1 MIRPTLVRLLGIAAF
16 SMPAIALADT
26 KPCRIA
32 SFPQEVKCGQ
42 IQRALDPAKPD
53 GKKIDVHYV
62 ILPSKDRNKLPDAV
76 FLLAGGPGQ
85 SAVEAA
91 GFGDS
96 ILGKLNR
103 RRDLVFVDQRGTGK
117 SASLKCDELEIN
129 DKILDNEG
137 AYKATADCMQSL
149 QKLPHGDLKFYSTSI
164 VVQDLEAIR
173 IAQNYSAVNLVGVSY
188 GTRVGLEYLRQYP
201 QSVRRLVIDGVVP
214 PDLSLLGTNAQA
226 ALEGVFADCAK
237 NTRCNTAYPD
247 LAGTWKRLLDST
259 PRQFTYTNS
268 RLLTSVTTKI
278 AREDMIGM
286 ILKALYSP
294 AMTSVLP
301 YAITQADK
309 GKLDALLTMTG
320 SFNQPGPGGLTLGM
334 HYSVWCGEAYTNPRP
349 ANAIT
354 DQFTARSAEMYDR
367 ICATWPRADI
377 PKEFY
382 TVPTAKSPV
391 LLLSGGIDPVTPIR
405 NGDQVAKALGTKAR
419 HITIENVGHGVLGQG
434 CVRDLV
440 NKFLAAKTDD
450 EALALDVSCVRQI
463 PRPLVWL
470 PPIKNTDVTATA
482 NSKKAGE

>member
-117 SASLKCDELEIN
+117 SASLKCDELEVN

-164 VVQDLEAIR
+164 AVQDLEAIR

-237 NTRCNTAYPD
+237 NTRCSNAYPD

-405 NGDQVAKALGTKAR
+405 NGDQVAKALGAKAR

-470 PPIKNTDVTATA
+470 PPTKNTDVTATA
-482 NSKKAGE
+482 SSKKAGE

>member
-62 ILPSKDRNKLPDAV
+62 ILPSKDRNKLTDAV

-117 SASLKCDELEIN
+117 SASLKCDELEVN

-164 VVQDLEAIR
+164 AVQDLEAIR

-226 ALEGVFADCAK
+226 SLEGVFADCAK
-237 NTRCNTAYPD
+237 NTRCSNAYPD

-309 GKLDALLTMTG
+309 GKLDALLTMSG

-391 LLLSGGIDPVTPIR
+391 LLLSGGIDPVIAFAGR
-405 NGDQVAKALGTKAR
+405 G
-419 HITIENVGHGVLGQG
+419 
-434 CVRDLV
+434 LV
-440 NKFLAAKTDD
+440 
-450 EALALDVSCVRQI
+450 
-463 PRPLVWL
+463 
-470 PPIKNTDVTATA
+470 
-482 NSKKAGE
+482 

>member
-1 MIRPTLVRLLGIAAF
+1 MISPTLIRLLGVAAL
-16 SMPAIALADT
+16 SVPAIALADT

-32 SFPQEVKCGQ
+32 GFPQEVKCGQ

-62 ILPSKDRNKLPDAV
+62 VLPSKDRNKLSDAV

-91 GFGDS
+91 SFGES

-117 SASLKCDELEIN
+117 SAPLKCAELEVT
-129 DKILDNEG
+129 DKILDSES
-137 AYKATADCMQSL
+137 AFKATFDCMQSL
-149 QKLPHGDLKFYSTSI
+149 QKLPHGDLKLYSTSI
-164 VVQDLEAIR
+164 AVQDLEAIR
-173 IAQNYSAVNLVGVSY
+173 VAQNYSAINLVGVSY

-226 ALEGVFADCAK
+226 ALDGIFDDCAK

-247 LAGTWKRLLDST
+247 LAGTWKRLLDSA
-259 PRQFTYTNS
+259 PRSFTFTNS
-268 RLLTSVTTKI
+268 RMLTSTTTKI

-301 YAITQADK
+301 YAITQAEK
-309 GKLDALLTMTG
+309 GKLDTLLTMSG

-334 HYSVWCGEAYTNPRP
+334 HYSVWCAEAYTNPRP
-349 ANAIT
+349 SNAIA
-354 DQFTARSAEMYDR
+354 DKFTARSAEMYDR
-367 ICATWPRADI
+367 ICATWPRAEI

-382 TVPTAKSPV
+382 TVPTSKSPV

-405 NGDQVAKALGTKAR
+405 NGDQVAKALGAKAR
-419 HITIENVGHGVLGQG
+419 HITIENASHGVLTQG
-434 CVRDLV
+434 CVRDV
-440 NKFLAAKTDD
+440 VGKFLAAKTDE
-450 EALALDVSCVRQI
+450 EALALDTSCVRQI

-470 PPIKNTDVTATA
+470 APVTNADTVATVNA
-482 NSKKAGE
+482 KKAGE